1 LNDTFATLSHLGIPM
16 KCLLLLAALLA
27 LVGHAPAADA
37 ADAATNRPVNADLL
51 FSNHVAAVRRT
62 APAGFHVVVAKPFV
76 VLGDE
81 PAEVVAQRAEKT
93 VKWAVDRLKQD
104 YFTRDPDEII
114 NVWLFKDDASYRT
127 NALKLFGD
135 TPTTPFGYY
144 SAENRALVMNISTG
158 GGTLVHEI
166 VHPFMRANFP
176 QCPAWFNEGLASLY
190 EQASEKDGH
199 IRGLIN
205 WRYKGLEAD
214 IKAGKLI
221 SFEKLTSLS
230 DDEFY
235 GGSANSPNYSDHYAQ
250 ARYLCFY
257 LQEKGLLVKFYR
269 EYRDNVKTDPT
280 GYKTLQR
287 VLGAKDMEKFQK
299 DWEKFILALR
309 TG

>member
-1 LNDTFATLSHLGIPM
+1 M
-16 KCLLLLAALLA
+16 KCILSFAALLT
-27 LVGHAPAADA
+27 LVGNAPAAE
-37 ADAATNRPVNADLL
+37 ATTNPPVNPDVL
-51 FSNHVAAVRRT
+51 FSNHVATVRQT
-62 APAGFHVVVAKPFV
+62 APAGFSLVVVKPFV

-81 PAEVVAQRAEKT
+81 PASVVQQRADQT
-93 VKWAVDRLKQD
+93 VKWAVDMLKQD

-114 NVWLFKDDASYRT
+114 DVWLFKDDASYRT
-127 NALKLFGD
+127 NALRLFGD

-144 SAENRALVMNISTG
+144 SAQNKALVMNIATG

-190 EQASEKDGH
+190 EQSTEKNGRIH
-199 IRGLIN
+199 GLIN
-205 WRYKGLEAD
+205 WRYQGLERD
-214 IKAGKLI
+214 LKAGKLI
-221 SFEKLTSLS
+221 SFEQLTRLS
-230 DDEFY
+230 DNQFY
-235 GGSANSPNYSDHYAQ
+235 GGADNPNYSDHYAQ

-269 EYRDNVKTDPT
+269 EYRDHVKTDPT
-280 GYKTLQR
+280 GYQTLQR
-287 VLGAKDMEKFQK
+287 VLGVKDMAKFQK

>member
-1 LNDTFATLSHLGIPM
+1 M
-16 KCLLLLAALLA
+16 KCLLFLASLLAMAD
-27 LVGHAPAADA
+27 HAPAAGA
-37 ADAATNRPVNADLL
+37 TTNRPSSAGVL
-51 FSNHVAAVRRT
+51 FSNHVANVRRT
-62 APAGFHVVVAKPFV
+62 APPGFSIVVTRPFV

-81 PAEVVAQRAEKT
+81 PAEIVQERADKT
-93 VKWAVDRLKQD
+93 VKWAVDKLKQD

-144 SAENRALVMNISTG
+144 SAEDRALVMNISTG

-176 QCPAWFNEGLASLY
+176 QCPAWFNEGFASLY
-190 EQASEKDGH
+190 EQSAERNGRIH
-199 IRGLIN
+199 GLIN
-205 WRYKGLEAD
+205 WRYKGLEVD
-214 IKAGKLI
+214 IKEGKLI

-235 GGSANSPNYSDHYAQ
+235 GGRDSPNYNDHYAQ

-257 LQEKGLLVKFYR
+257 LQEKGLLVKYYR

-287 VLGAKDMEKFQK
+287 VLGVKDMEKFQK

>member
-1 LNDTFATLSHLGIPM
+1 M
-16 KCLLLLAALLA
+16 KRILFLAPLLALLA
-27 LVGHAPAADA
+27 LVGNVPAAG
-37 ADAATNRPVNADLL
+37 AATNPPINTDLL
-51 FSNHVAAVRRT
+51 LSNHLAAVRKT
-62 APAGFHVVVAKPFV
+62 APAGFNIVIAKPFV

-81 PAEVVAQRAEKT
+81 PINVVEHRADKT
-93 VKWAVDRLKQD
+93 VKWAVDKLKQD

-127 NALKLFGD
+127 NALRLFGD
-135 TPTTPFGYY
+135 TPSTPFGYY
-144 SAENRALVMNISTG
+144 SAEHRALVMNISTG

-190 EQASEKDGH
+190 EQSSEKDGH

-221 SFEKLTSLS
+221 SFQKLTSLS
-230 DDEFY
+230 DDDFY
-235 GGSANSPNYSDHYAQ
+235 GGANNPAYSDHYAQ

-257 LQEKGLLVKFYR
+257 LQEKGLLIKFYR

-287 VLGAKDMEKFQK
+287 VLGVRDMAKFQE